1 MSWRLDLRLGIG
13 AAMVLL
19 AVWAF
24 WVIAH
29 GVVQGRALG
38 TADAALAEWVRY
50 CRSPAMSA
58 AMLGIS
64 TVGAPLFVVL
74 VTLLTSAALGRHGHR
89 RLGLVMALGVY
100 GGMLIN
106 TGLKFTFER
115 QRPETLEALIAEH
128 GFSFPSGHVVGAT
141 LLYGFG
147 ALLAA
152 RWLRTTGGR
161 AAAAVGAMVL
171 VGLVALSRV
180 YLGVHYLSD
189 VLAAI
194 ALGVAWLS
202 LLTPLLGPAPAR
214 PGRVGAPTLTDPV
227 IREVGVVL
235 NPRAGARGPSAS
247 SLVRLLRG
255 RGLEATVAAAA
266 TPAEVPE
273 ITRRLVERGHSVVVA
288 AGGDG
293 TISGVASVLAGTR
306 TVMGVLPLGTLNH
319 FAKDL
324 GIPRGLER
332 AIGTLSEGRIAE
344 VDAGEVNG
352 RVFVNNVSLGLYPA
366 YIRAQGRR
374 RDPSRWARWRTRVA
388 AALLVARRMPVFRAR
403 IWIDGREVH
412 RWTPLVFIGNSEYRV
427 RGRRLGSR
435 RGIDSGRLCLITTDR
450 RGPLG
455 LLVLGL
461 RAIAGARAPRRGG
474 PGAGTAA
481 ALEYAVGTEVRVRL
495 GQARTLVAIDG
506 EIVEMETP
514 VRCVIRPRALR
525 VLVPRSAPRPGRRGD

>member
-1 MSWRLDLRLGIG
+1 MVVL
-13 AAMVLL
+13 AA
-19 AVWAF
+19 WAF
-24 WVIAH
+24 WEIAH
-29 GVVQGRALG
+29 GVVRGRALG
-38 TADAALAEWVRY
+38 SADAALAEWVRD

-74 VTLLTSAALGRHGHR
+74 VTLLTIAALGHHGHR

-115 QRPETLEALIAEH
+115 ERPGMIGALIAEH
-128 GFSFPSGHVVGAT
+128 GFSFPSGHVIGAT

-152 RWLRTTGGR
+152 RWLRSMGGR
-161 AAAAVGAMVL
+161 VAAAAGAMVL
-171 VGLVALSRV
+171 VGLVALSRM

-189 VLAAI
+189 VLGAV

-214 PGRVGAPTLTDPV
+214 PGRSGAVSLLEPV
-227 IREVGVVL
+227 VRKIGVVL
-235 NPRAGARGPSAS
+235 NPRAGARGPSAPT
-247 SLVRLLRG
+247 LVRLLRG

-306 TVMGVLPLGTLNH
+306 TAMGVLPLGRLNH

-324 GIPRGLER
+324 GIPLDLER
-332 AIGTLSEGRIAE
+332 AIRTLAEGRIAE

-352 RVFVNNVSLGLYPA
+352 GVFVNNVSLGLYPA

-388 AALLVARRMPVFRAR
+388 AAVLLARRMPVLRAR

-412 RWTPLVFIGNSEYRV
+412 RWTPLVFIGNGEYRV
-427 RGRRLGSR
+427 RGPRLGSR
-435 RGIDSGRLCLITTDR
+435 RGIDSGRLCMVTTDR

-455 LLVLGL
+455 LLVLAL
-461 RAIAGARAPRRGG
+461 RAVAGARAPRRGG
-474 PGAGTAA
+474 PAAGGAA
-481 ALEYAVGTEVRVRL
+481 ALEYAVGTEVRVGL
-495 GQARTLVAIDG
+495 GQARTLIAVDG
-506 EIVEMETP
+506 EIAEVRTP

-525 VLVPRSAPRPGRRGD
+525 VLVPRSAPRPGRRED